1 MSNNHCPII
10 WFELH
15 QSIRGFAMKESRL
28 HDSIGV
34 DQMDQQIQ
42 KRVRVLTKQNQDR
55 IREPSGIES
64 SLTEYDMKQYLEQVL
79 EEVGKKCQQ
88 RQQG

>member
-1 MSNNHCPII
+1 
-10 WFELH
+10 
-15 QSIRGFAMKESRL
+15 MKESRL

-34 DQMDQQIQ
+34 AQMDQQIQ

-64 SLTEYDMKQYLEQVL
+64 SLLQKMT
-79 EEVGKKCQQ
+79 
-88 RQQG
+88 

>member
-28 HDSIGV
+28 HDS
-34 DQMDQQIQ
+34 M
-42 KRVRVLTKQNQDR
+42 
-55 IREPSGIES
+55 S
-64 SLTEYDMKQYLEQVL
+64 SPNGPTDTEKDYSTH
-79 EEVGKKCQQ
+79 
-88 RQQG
+88 